1 MQKIVEKIKNN
12 VPIQNMNQELFN
24 KIVEYCIN
32 NDDRQLC
39 WLLYFEYASFNPAKI
54 EDFYIAKRDSFYA
67 CELISIAEGNM
78 DIDNFINKIIATK
91 DTNFIAWIELNPAVK
106 DQLTNEQHQRLRN
119 ACKNTNN

>member
-32 NDDRQLC
+32 NDDRKLC
-39 WLLYFEYASFNPAKI
+39 WLLYFEYDSFNPNKI
-54 EDFYIAKRDSFYA
+54 EDFYITKRDSFYA
-67 CELISIAEGNM
+67 CELISIAGDNM

-91 DTNFIAWIELNPAVK
+91 DIDFIAWIELNSAVK
-106 DQLTNEQHQRLRN
+106 DQLTNEQHQLLRN
-119 ACKNTNN
+119 SLLTIK